1 MVTLVSICQKSP
13 IGDQYT
19 TTDMRPQNYSKQFP
33 IKPKR
38 PKPEVGT
45 LWYKERKVYG
55 AIGLPFW
62 RLNEIK
68 KDLIMRGYERTGFKI
83 TY

>member
-1 MVTLVSICQKSP
+1 
-13 IGDQYT
+13 
-19 TTDMRPQNYSKQFP
+19 MRYSTYSNQFP
-33 IKPKR
+33 IKRKH
-38 PKPEVGT
+38 PKPDVGT

-68 KDLIMRGYERTGFKI
+68 KDLIMRGYDKNEFKI